1 MQVVTSENFQRLVET
16 GKVED
21 FKPPEPAKTEAEVA
35 KAETADPPRGEDGK
49 FVAKDAE
56 ATTDNAAKAED
67 EEDRDLTEHVRRKIG
82 AKHRQMREAEEFAEQ
97 QYNER
102 KAAEKRA
109 EKFEQELHEL
119 RTKSRPAPVEDKG
132 PPNPDDFKTVA
143 EYTDALTDY
152 KLEKKLAEYRDNE
165 AVRTQQQAAAKIKAE
180 FSQRIAATMKEIP
193 DFEEVTS
200 RVDVD
205 VPPHIAQHIIESDMG
220 PLLGYHLA
228 KHPEERERLFKL
240 SPIRA
245 VAELGKL
252 EMKLEKPAKT
262 EAEKPDSRVTSISK
276 APTPI
281 TPLDG
286 KSTPVQKDPAKMN
299 FQELRA
305 WDKEQRAARRR

>member
-56 ATTDNAAKAED
+56 ATTDTAAKAED

-82 AKHRQMREAEEFAEQ
+82 AKHRQMKEAEEFAEQ

-119 RTKSRPAPVEDKG
+119 RTKSRPAPVEDNG

-152 KLEKKLAEYRDNE
+152 KLEKKLAEYRQNE
-165 AVRTQQQAAAKIKAE
+165 AARTQQEAAAKMFNAHQERLAKA
-180 FSQRIAATMKEIP
+180 MKEIP
-193 DFEEVTS
+193 DFEEITS
-200 RVDVD
+200 IDVNL
-205 VPPHIAQHIIESDMG
+205 PPHISQHIVESEVG

-228 KHPEERERLFKL
+228 KYPEERDRIFKL
-240 SPIRA
+240 SPVRA

-252 EMKLEKPAKT
+252 EMKLEKPAKV
-262 EAEKPDSRVTSISK
+262 EADKPDSRVTNISK

-286 KSTPVQKDPAKMN
+286 KSTPVQKDPAKMS

-305 WDKEQRAARRR
+305 WDKERRAAGRR